1 MARIAVA
8 VALTLAIVVMVVA
21 DVFSDRYEAS
31 PIVVSLLGVMVLTL
45 LGLEARDLLKGG
57 PG

>member
-8 VALTLAIVVMVVA
+8 VALAGAIVLMIIAGVI
-21 DVFSDRYEAS
+21 SLQYEPS
-31 PIVVSLLGVMVLTL
+31 PVIITILGAIVLTL

-57 PG
+57 Q